1 MDAIILD
8 EFLSRLED
16 KSVNEDIKSIIKDI
30 LSECTRVH
38 VNDSYYGEVWK
49 DIPGYQG
56 YYQASNFGRI
66 RSVEHTKTFIKHYSD
81 GRDVEN
87 TVTYPSRILSQKMSS
102 GYLGVTTSVDGVVSY
117 PLVHR
122 LVALAFLDNPDDRP
136 QVDHIDGDRTNN
148 KPENLRWVTSKE
160 NHANAV
166 KHGTHTSQQVY
177 KKKPVRDVD
186 TGRVFSS
193 MLEAELEYG
202 IPRGRISAAIKSGH
216 RVYGHLFEVVES
228 KPKSLF

>member
-1 MDAIILD
+1 MEAILLN
-8 EFLSRLED
+8 EFLERIQSSDLSTDIQE
-16 KSVNEDIKSIIKDI
+16 SVKSIIR
-30 LSECTRVH
+30 ECKIVSVDT
-38 VNDSYYGEVWK
+38 SYIDEIWR
-49 DIPGYQG
+49 DIPGYEG
-56 YYQASNFGRI
+56 NYQASSFGRI
-66 RSVEHTKTFIKHYSD
+66 RSLEHTETFVKHYQY
-81 GRDVEN
+81 GDVEN
-87 TVTYPSRILSQKMSS
+87 TVTYPSKVLSQNMTS
-102 GYLGVTTSVDGVVSY
+102 GYLSVIFSVKGVTYY

-122 LVALAFLDNPDDRP
+122 LVALAFLDNPDDKP

>member
-1 MDAIILD
+1 MEEI
-8 EFLSRLED
+8 
-16 KSVNEDIKSIIKDI
+16 
-30 LSECTRVH
+30 
-38 VNDSYYGEVWK
+38 WK
-49 DIPGYQG
+49 DIPGYEG
-56 YYQASNFGRI
+56 HYQASSEGRI
-66 RSVEHTKTFIKHYSD
+66 KSVEHTETFVKHYQY
-81 GRDVEN
+81 GDVEN
-87 TVTYPSRILSQKMSS
+87 TVTYPSKVLSQNMTS
-102 GYLGVTTSVDGVVSY
+102 GYLSVIFSVKGVTYY

-122 LVALAFLDNPDDRP
+122 LVALAFLDNPDDKP